1 MIPKPKISQYGH
13 KRDEINDRGRI
24 EELMDVKGWR
34 RGHKMKKI

>member
-24 EELMDVKGWR
+24 EELMDLKGWR
-34 RGHKMKKI
+34 RGHNMKKI